1 MVLDLFHEVRKRSLG
16 RIDGKALI
24 GFRYQGGRALPLG
37 TELAK
42 HGTERLL
49 AQEFLCIAD
58 AEKQIGR
65 AHV

>member
-42 HGTERLL
+42 HGTARLL
-49 AQEFLCIAD
+49 AQ
-58 AEKQIGR
+58 
-65 AHV
+65 